1 MEHATIV
8 SQVSQYQQKYKEVNN
23 LTKEIVVSRRHRIC
37 ASEGKEWHMDCSSIG
52 GVCSGSS
59 LAERRTPSAAVRAPA
74 HAAL

>member
-1 MEHATIV
+1 MEHTTIV
-8 SQVSQYQQKYKEVNN
+8 SQLFKYRQKHKDVNN
-23 LTKEIVVSRRHRIC
+23 LTKEIIVSRRHRIC
-37 ASEGKEWHMDCSSIG
+37 ASETKEWHMDCSSIG